1 MERGLGGPTTASDGF
16 RIRHSGP
23 RGPRRGEIMR
33 RVRIHG
39 AGIDPPVDI
48 HLSARDLEGPPKP
61 RVG

>member
-1 MERGLGGPTTASDGF
+1 MDCRGPTTASDGF

-23 RGPRRGEIMR
+23 RGPRGGEIMHPA
-33 RVRIHG
+33 RIHG
-39 AGIDPPVDI
+39 TRIDPPVDI